1 MLNLA
6 RIRLLVELER
16 LGTVAAV
23 ADALD
28 YTPSAVSQQLAQL
41 ERETG
46 SRPLLEKVGRRL
58 RLTDAGTLLA
68 GHGRDLIARAEAAEA
83 ELAGMAGLAG
93 RLRIAA
99 FETAA
104 RELVT
109 PAIVELADRHPELT
123 CELLDLEAE
132 EALPLLRAA
141 ELDVVIA
148 EEYEHAPRPR
158 LPGIDRRELLDDAL
172 LLALH
177 PRHPAAVRGGPVP
190 LAEVAG
196 EPWAAPRHRT
206 AYADMLTRACRSEG
220 GFEPDFR
227 HRVNDMQTILELVA
241 AGLAVALVPALGHPE
256 RRRDVAVRQL
266 AGKGKGPSR
275 SVFASVRAGA
285 AERPAVRALL
295 DAIVRLAPAP
305 RPPARGSRAGRPGT
319 SARPPGRR
327 RSAGS

>member
-6 RIRLLVELER
+6 RVRLLVELER
-16 LGTVAAV
+16 LGSVAAV

-58 RLTDAGTLLA
+58 KPTDAGELLA
-68 GHGRDLIARAEAAEA
+68 AHGRDLIARAEAAEA
-83 ELAGMAGLAG
+83 ELAALSGLG
-93 RLRIAA
+93 GTLRIAA

-104 RELVT
+104 RELVM
-109 PAIVELADRHPELT
+109 PAMIELAGRHPELT

-172 LLALH
+172 LVALH
-177 PRHPAAVRGGPVP
+177 PEHP
-190 LAEVAG
+190 LARSGRPV
-196 EPWAAPRHRT
+196 RI
-206 AYADMLTRACRSEG
+206 AD
-220 GFEPDFR
+220 
-227 HRVNDMQTILELVA
+227 
-241 AGLAVALVPALGHPE
+241 
-256 RRRDVAVRQL
+256 L
-266 AGKGKGPSR
+266 AGQ
-275 SVFASVRAGA
+275 
-285 AERPAVRALL
+285 
-295 DAIVRLAPAP
+295 
-305 RPPARGSRAGRPGT
+305 
-319 SARPPGRR
+319 
-327 RSAGS
+327 

>member
-1 MLNLA
+1 VLNLA
-6 RIRLLVELER
+6 RIRLLVELDR

-46 SRPLLEKVGRRL
+46 PRPLLEKVGRRL
-58 RLTDAGTLLA
+58 RLTDAGQLLA
-68 GHGRDLIARAEAAEA
+68 AHGRDLIAHAEAAEA
-83 ELAGMAGLAG
+83 ELSALSGLAG
-93 RLRIAA
+93 TLRIAA

-104 RELVT
+104 RELVM
-109 PAIVELADRHPELT
+109 PAIGELAERHPELT

-132 EALPLLRAA
+132 EALPLLSAA

-172 LLALH
+172 LVALH
-177 PRHPAAVRGGPVP
+177 PKHPLAKRATAVRIAE
-190 LAEVAG
+190 LAD

-206 AYADMLTRACRSEG
+206 AYADMLLRACRSEG

-227 HRVNDMQTILELVA
+227 HRVNDMQTILALVA
-241 AGLAVALVPALGHPE
+241 AGLAVALVPELGHPE
-256 RRRDVAVRQL
+256 RHGGVVVRAL
-266 AGKGKGPSR
+266 AGRGLSR
-275 SVFASVRAGA
+275 SVFASVRTGA

-295 DAIVRLAPAP
+295 DAMLSPAP
-305 RPPARGSRAGRPGT
+305 VPPRPARGSRAGRPAT
-319 SARPPGRR
+319 SARRPGRR